1 MIRLFIV
8 AAALGASAALA
19 QSPSAAR
26 HVRPPDTLGARLL
39 ACTACH
45 GPEGR
50 ATPDGYFPRI
60 AGKPA
65 AYLHN
70 QLRHFQTGRRQAV
83 GMTSLL
89 DHLDDAYLEAI
100 ADHFAALDLPYP
112 PPQPPQ
118 GTPLQLARGEQL
130 VRAGDP
136 ARGLPSCNSCHG
148 ERMTGVQPA
157 IPGLLGLPRD
167 YLIGQL
173 GAWQTGLRRASAPD
187 CMADIA
193 RKLAAEDV
201 GAVASWL
208 AAQALPA
215 DTRPLAGLPAPLPLR
230 CGGDLGGVR

>member
-1 MIRLFIV
+1 VIRLVIV
-8 AAALGASAALA
+8 AAAIWATGAQA
-19 QSPSAAR
+19 QNAR
-26 HVRPPDTLGARLL
+26 PTPARVPDTLAARVQ

-45 GPEGR
+45 GEQGR

-70 QLRHFQTGRRQAV
+70 QLRHFQAGRRQAV

-89 DHLDDAYLEAI
+89 DHLDDAYLGAI
-100 ADHFAALDLPYP
+100 AAHFAGLDLPYP
-112 PPQPPQ
+112 PPAPAQ
-118 GTPLQLARGEQL
+118 GSAAQRARGEQL
-130 VRAGDP
+130 VRVGDP
-136 ARGLPSCNSCHG
+136 ARNLPSCNSCHG

-187 CMADIA
+187 CMAEIA
-193 RKLAAEDV
+193 QRLSGDDV
-201 GAVASWL
+201 SAVASWL
-208 AAQALPA
+208 ASQALPA
-215 DTRPLAGLPAPLPLR
+215 DTRPQPRLPAPLPLR
-230 CGGDLGGVR
+230 CGSDLGASR